1 MNFSKNFLLLL
12 TSLIFCFVAIN
23 CSEIPSSSG
32 ENSKKI
38 VNKASGISFVK
49 YYLKYS
55 HVLFSAFLS
64 NPEAPSFSGITDFD
78 ELIVGNAESN
88 GNNSPY
94 LPDNFFG
101 SYKLIRPLNKPFMK
115 LYMNYDA
122 MAVWWLVSY
131 WLSHIYKNPKI
142 NQYASFALA
151 SVFAAFH
158 LPSYFGHHWVASIKN
173 SAQIVNGPII
183 KSETDCT
190 DEIFLARGIVPFNR
204 NRNFPVLIA
213 IYRVMIQSLL
223 AIFGLRRARE

>member
-23 CSEIPSSSG
+23 CSEIPSSSD

-38 VNKASGISFVK
+38 AKKPSGISTVK
-49 YYLKYS
+49 YYSKYS
-55 HVLFSAFLS
+55 HVLFSAFLF
-64 NPEAPSFSGITDFD
+64 NPEAPSFSIDFD
-78 ELIVGNAESN
+78 DMIVNNAESD
-88 GNNSPY
+88 GNNGPY

-115 LYMNYDA
+115 LYMNYDS
-122 MAVWWLVSY
+122 MAVWWLVTY
-131 WLSHIYKNPKI
+131 WLSNIYKDPKI
-142 NQYASFALA
+142 NQYTSFALA

-158 LPSYFGHHWVASIKN
+158 LPSLFGLHWIASINN

-183 KSETDCT
+183 QPETDCT

-213 IYRVMIQSLL
+213 IYRVMIQSFL
-223 AIFGLRRARE
+223 AIFGLRRARK